1 MSGGSLPAPN
11 VGRRPSP
18 AETPASARTYRIF
31 LRNLREEDLDARY
44 LSWFEQGDKL
54 LDFYSGSGRRFTR
67 DSLFAELREAQR
79 GQTAFYYAIVARDS
93 DLVIG
98 NVKLGPINPRHKT
111 ADLATLI
118 GDRAYLRKGLGAEA
132 VALGNAIAFEQHGIR
147 KLHSGMFAA
156 NIASIKAYA
165 AAGWVFEGVQKDHYL
180 VDGKPMDR
188 VLMACFNPNYHSTET
203 QSDQARDA

>member
-1 MSGGSLPAPN
+1 MPAARVDEKN
-11 VGRRPSP
+11 M
-18 AETPASARTYRIF
+18 AATHASDSAPRIF
-31 LRNLREEDLDARY
+31 LRDLREEDFDARY
-44 LSWFEQGDKL
+44 LSWFERTDNL
-54 LDFYSGSGRRFTR
+54 LDFYSGSGRSFTR

-79 GQTAFYYAIVARDS
+79 GQITFFYAIVHRAN

-98 NVKLGPINPRHKT
+98 NVKLGPINRRHKT

-118 GDRAYLRKGLGAEA
+118 GDRDYLRKGFGAEA
-132 VALGNAIAFEQHGIR
+132 VVLGNAIAFEQHDIR

-165 AAGWVFEGVQKDHYL
+165 AAGWAFEGVQKDHYL

-188 VLMACFNPNYHSTET
+188 VLMACFNPKYSPAGP
-203 QSDQARDA
+203 QSDPARRA